1 MNKKVFRNLSYGV
14 YVVSTLDGTRPTGC
28 TANSVMQITSEPA
41 SIAISINHDN
51 VHQWLYRQ
59 NRDICSIYSVRRFRP
74 GPDRHLWIPV
84 RKRRGQIRRHG
95 PHHPG
100 RHACPRRLLR
110 LYCLPRHRQNG
121 NIHSHRIFRRSHRR
135 RRIRDRSRHDL
146 RLLSQRDQR
155 QEPQKCAHL
164 SSGRRSGPSLR
175 PAGCAAS
182 ADTCM
187 TARFPSKN
195 CRRTIPARYAGSQNP
210 NSSGNKC
217 EQNVKGD
224 VDLLQR
230 STSPFTFCSH
240 FS

>member
-51 VHQWLYRQ
+51 YTNGCIARTGTFAV
-59 NRDICSIYSVRRFRP
+59 SILSEDSDP
-74 GPDRHLWIPV
+74 GLIGTFGFQSGKDVDKFDGTAHT
-84 RKRRGQIRRHG
+84 
-95 PHHPG
+95 
-100 RHACPRRLLR
+100 
-110 LYCLPRHRQNG
+110 
-121 NIHSHRIFRRSHRR
+121 
-135 RRIRDRSRHDL
+135 IRDGMPVLDDCCGYIVCRVIDKMETSTHTVFLGEVTDGDVL
-146 RLLSQRDQR
+146 ETAPAMTYAYYHNVIKGKSPKNAPTYLP
-155 QEPQKCAHL
+155 EEEAA
-164 SSGRRSGPSLR
+164 SLR